1 MKDLLFTNWHIMRI
15 FRFAFAVFLFAQAY
29 YTNEWFFIAFGLFFF
44 IQAIF
49 NTGCGP
55 KGCSVPQNKYTKK

>member
-49 NTGCGP
+49 NTSCGP
-55 KGCSVPQNKYTKK
+55 KSCSILPNKYTKK